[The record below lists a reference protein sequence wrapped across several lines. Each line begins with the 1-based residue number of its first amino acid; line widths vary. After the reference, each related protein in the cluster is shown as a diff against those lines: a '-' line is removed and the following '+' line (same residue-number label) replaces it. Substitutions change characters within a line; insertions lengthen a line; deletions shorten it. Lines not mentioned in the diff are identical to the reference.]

1 MNYTREFPTRDGFY
15 FARSGVAVTVVEVSH
30 DGGKVVVQ
38 EVGDDRLVD
47 RDEVTEYAGPIPCP
61 GEVGHEPH
69 RERLPDTRRS
79 VTRKFKIARPG
90 HRNGDLRMYVTVGFY
105 PDGRPGEIFIKSDLV
120 GSFASG
126 ALDAV
131 AMVLSVAW
139 QYGLPFRP
147 TVEKLRGMRFEPQGA
162 TGDAKYGL
170 VKSPLDYVAR
180 WLLDRFGG
188 EGGEGGAGNAPEGG
202 SSEP

>member
-1 MNYTREFPTRDGFY
+1 MNYTREFPTRAGFY
-15 FARSGVAVTVVEVSH
+15 FTRSGDSE
-30 DGGKVVVQ
+30 KVVWI
-38 EVGDDRLVD
+38 GKNTT
-47 RDEVTEYAGPIPCP
+47 VTSSSGNEATSDVEYAGPIPRP
-61 GEVGHEPH
+61 GEGESHEPH

-188 EGGEGGAGNAPEGG
+188 EGCEGGAGNAPEGG
-202 SSEP
+202 SSET

>member
-1 MNYTREFPTRDGFY
+1 MPRTPPRAPPRHAQERHAQVQNRE
-15 FARSGVAVTVVEVSH
+15 ARAPQRGLAHVRH
-30 DGGKVVVQ
+30 G
-38 EVGDDRLVD
+38 RLLPG
-47 RDEVTEYAGPIPCP
+47 RQAG
-61 GEVGHEPH
+61 
-69 RERLPDTRRS
+69 
-79 VTRKFKIARPG
+79 
-90 HRNGDLRMYVTVGFY
+90 GDLSI
-105 PDGRPGEIFIKSDLV
+105 ESDLV

-147 TVEKLRGMRFEPQGA
+147 TVEKLRGMGSEPQGA

-180 WLLDRFGG
+180 WLLDRFGARLVRVVSG
-188 EGGEGGAGNAPEGG
+188 TRRRVGAASRGRTPKAAP
-202 SSEP
+202 

>member
-1 MNYTREFPTRDGFY
+1 
-15 FARSGVAVTVVEVSH
+15 
-30 DGGKVVVQ
+30 
-38 EVGDDRLVD
+38 
-47 RDEVTEYAGPIPCP
+47 
-61 GEVGHEPH
+61 
-69 RERLPDTRRS
+69 
-79 VTRKFKIARPG
+79 
-90 HRNGDLRMYVTVGFY
+90 
-105 PDGRPGEIFIKSDLV
+105 
-120 GSFASG
+120 
-126 ALDAV
+126 
-131 AMVLSVAW
+131 MVLSVAW